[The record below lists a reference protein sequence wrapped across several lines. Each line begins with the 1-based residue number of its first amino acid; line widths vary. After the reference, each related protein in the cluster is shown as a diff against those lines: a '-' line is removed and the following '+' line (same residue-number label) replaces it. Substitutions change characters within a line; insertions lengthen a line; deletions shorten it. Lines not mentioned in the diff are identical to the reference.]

1 MKYFWLC
8 VLLLTAD
15 VYADRAQLAAD
26 VSNVK
31 QSVLE
36 LNQALYQLE
45 QDLLSPSTTQIAFY
59 VSLRSGEYFEPLG
72 LEIRAGNLPPVHH
85 LYTERQVQALR
96 LGAVQPVASMNIGP
110 GRHQVQAILKGVD
123 QKGQPKELT
132 ITQIV
137 EKTAKPLLLEV
148 VISDMP
154 EQRLAEARLRAW

>member
-8 VLLLTAD
+8 VLCFSSV

-59 VSLRSGEYFEPLG
+59 VSLRSGEFFEPLG
-72 LEIRAGNLPPVHH
+72 LEIRAGDLPPVHH
-85 LYTERQVQALR
+85 IYTERQVQALR
-96 LGAVQPVASMNIGP
+96 LGAVHPVASLNIGP
-110 GRHQVQAILKGVD
+110 GRHQIQALLKGVD
-123 QKGQPKELT
+123 QKGQPRELA

-148 VISDMP
+148 TISDLP
-154 EQRLAEARLRAW
+154 EQRTAEAQLRAW